1 MIVVTGAAGF
11 IGSCILAR
19 LNDLGRD
26 DIIAVD
32 HFEPNDGKLKNT
44 VGKRYAAYLDKAVF
58 LEKIRRD
65 DLKESIDCVIHMG
78 ACSSTT
84 GTDAAYYEQNNFEYT
99 RHVAQWCFSHRVPF
113 IYASSASTYGNGDL
127 GYDDD
132 EARIPQL
139 QPLNLYGWSKQKFD
153 CWVLEQGVRDQVV
166 GLKFFNVFGPNE
178 YHKGEMRSVIN
189 KAYPVVAREGKIS
202 LFKSYRPD
210 FADGEQK
217 RDFIYIRDAVDVV
230 IFFYEHPEIHGIYN
244 VGTGLARSWNDLA
257 KAMFAAVGKP
267 AHIDYVEMPV
277 SLREHYQYFTQAS
290 VDKLRQAGF
299 KSAFMSLE
307 EAVKDYV
314 RYLSTNSYL

>member
-1 MIVVTGAAGF
+1 
-11 IGSCILAR
+11 
-19 LNDLGRD
+19 
-26 DIIAVD
+26 
-32 HFEPNDGKLKNT
+32 
-44 VGKRYAAYLDKAVF
+44 
-58 LEKIRRD
+58 
-65 DLKESIDCVIHMG
+65 
-78 ACSSTT
+78 
-84 GTDAAYYEQNNFEYT
+84 
-99 RHVAQWCFSHRVPF
+99 
-113 IYASSASTYGNGDL
+113 ASTYGDGTF

-132 EARIPQL
+132 EAKIPQL

-189 KAYPVVAREGKIS
+189 KAYPVVAKEGKIS

-230 IFFYEHPEIHGIYN
+230 IFFYEHPDIHGIYN
-244 VGTGLARSWNDLA
+244 VGTGVARSWNDLA
-257 KAMFAAVGKP
+257 KAMFVAAGKP
-267 AHIDYVEMPV
+267 VHIDYIEMPV

-290 VDKLRQAGF
+290 VDKLRHVGF

-307 EAVKDYV
+307 DAVKDYV